1 MGMESKS
8 TKVLRSFISAFISC
22 AAVTVIFLG
31 PKAYGGLK
39 EEVLSAMDRAYASS
53 EDEDHRGAI
62 KHTTKALKLLR
73 KMGPE
78 MLESDFAMYMY
89 DVRAYS
95 KYSLDDNKGACKDW
109 QKVYSLGD
117 EDAAEWIE
125 EVC

>member
-1 MGMESKS
+1 MKTKS
-8 TKVLRSFISAFISC
+8 SKVLSSFISASIGF
-22 AAVTVIFLG
+22 AAFTVIFLV
-31 PKAYGGLK
+31 PKAYGGN

-62 KHTTKALKLLR
+62 RHTNKALKLLR
-73 KMGPE
+73 EMGPE

-95 KYSLDDNKGACKDW
+95 KYWLNDNKGACKDW

-117 EDAAEWIE
+117 KDAAEWIE

>member
-1 MGMESKS
+1 MEIKS
-8 TKVLRSFISAFISC
+8 IKLLPSFVSAC
-22 AAVTVIFLG
+22 LTLAAFTLIFLG

-39 EEVLSAMDRAYASS
+39 EEVLSAMDRAYASE
-53 EDEDHRGAI
+53 EDEDYKAAI
-62 KHTTKALKLLR
+62 EHTTKALKLLR

-95 KYSLDDNKGACKDW
+95 KYSLDDNEGACNDW

-117 EDAAEWIE
+117 KDAAEWIE
-125 EVC
+125 ESCQ